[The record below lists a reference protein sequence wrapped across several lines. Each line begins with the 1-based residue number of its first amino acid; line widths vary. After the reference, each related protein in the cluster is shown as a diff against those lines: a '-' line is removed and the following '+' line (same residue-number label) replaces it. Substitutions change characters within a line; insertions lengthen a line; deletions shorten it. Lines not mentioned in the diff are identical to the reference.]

1 MPIYQE
7 YLYVIGGFQGLL
19 LAFLLIFSVR
29 ISIASR
35 LLGVW
40 CLFLALR
47 FLSNFITQNG
57 EINSFTG
64 FLGWNFFLP
73 ASYGALMF
81 LYCRHA
87 LVDGPLT
94 WRDLLHFT
102 PFVLCYLLNLD
113 FLFASPEMKLQLT
126 LARVAPPLNVQVAHF
141 ILFFQA
147 FVYLGMSVHLIW
159 RYQKQASRTLSSYNP
174 DIFSWLWKLLAL
186 DGVIWLLKFAGLPY
200 GYQFPF
206 FFIGDILIF
215 FMIYS
220 IALAQWR
227 NPRLFTIEQFSKE
240 QQAIDSNRATS
251 DANAAGELGDEPAA
265 KTDNSKNIEVQSQ
278 EQKGALDPQIR
289 SQLLEHVQKHMHQ
302 RQSYLD
308 SQLTLTRLADSVGIS
323 GHHLSEVLNQHDGKN
338 FYRFV
343 NEYRIEHVCQQLKTN
358 PSIKILD
365 LAISSGF
372 SSKSTFNAVFKQLT
386 GRTPSQYRKQLTVS

>member
-19 LAFLLIFSVR
+19 LAFLLIFSIR

-47 FLSNFITQNG
+47 FLAKFITQSG
-57 EINSFTG
+57 EVNSFTG
-64 FLGWNFFLP
+64 FLGWNLFLP

-87 LVDGPLT
+87 LVDGPLR

-113 FLFASPEMKLQLT
+113 ILFESPEMKLQLA
-126 LARVAPPLNVQVAHF
+126 LGRVAVPLNVQVAQI
-141 ILFFQA
+141 ILFLQA

-186 DGVIWLLKFAGLPY
+186 DGIIWSLKFAGLPY
-200 GYQFPF
+200 GYLFPF
-206 FFIGDILIF
+206 FFIADILIF
-215 FMIYS
+215 VLIYS

-227 NPRLFTIEQFSKE
+227 NPRLFTIEQFSRE

-251 DANAAGELGDEPAA
+251 AANAAGEFGDKPTT
-265 KTDNSKNIEVQSQ
+265 KTDNSKNVEVQSQ

-289 SQLLEHVQKHMHQ
+289 SQLLEHVQKHMQ
-302 RQSYLD
+302 QQQSYLD

-343 NEYRIEHVCQQLKTN
+343 NEYRIDHVCQQLKTN
-358 PSIKILD
+358 PSLKILD
-365 LAISSGF
+365 LAMSSGF